1 MTRITAVLV
10 ALLALLVPGL
20 AGCSQDSPPADSSA
34 YTAIIDVRTPAEF
47 SSGHVEG
54 AVNYD
59 VQSPQFAAQ
68 IATLDADGEYLV
80 YCRSG
85 NRSQAAAAQME
96 AAGLTV
102 TDGGGLDEM
111 KSAGWTFTG

>member
-1 MTRITAVLV
+1 MTRLTA
-10 ALLALLVPGL
+10 ALLALLALFVPGL
-20 AGCSQDSPPADSSA
+20 AGCSDDTPTADPSA
-34 YTAIIDVRTPAEF
+34 YTAVIDVRTPAEF
-47 SSGHVEG
+47 AAGHVEG

-68 IATLDADGEYLV
+68 IATLDPGGEYLV

-96 AAGLTV
+96 SAGLTV
-102 TDGGGLDEM
+102 TDGGGLDDM
-111 KSAGWTFTG
+111 KSAGWTFTS

>member
-1 MTRITAVLV
+1 MTRLTVALV

-20 AGCSQDSPPADSSA
+20 AGCSEDAAPADPSA

-47 SSGHVEG
+47 ASGHVEG

-68 IATLDADGEYLV
+68 IANLDPDGAYLV

-85 NRSQAAAAQME
+85 NRSKAAAAQME
-96 AAGLTV
+96 GAGLTV
-102 TDGGGLDEM
+102 TDGGGLDDM
-111 KSAGWTFTG
+111 KSAGWSFTG